1 MIKKKYK
8 SAVIIVQLALILLQH
23 FIALIYLLND
33 LAITNNKKCVATNH
47 PKKEKNEGN
56 DILGCNVHGIRNQGT
71 CCLPH
76 YTNKTGV
83 WVV

>member
-23 FIALIYLLND
+23 FSALIYLFND
-33 LAITNNKKCVATNH
+33 LAITNSKECVATNH

-56 DILGCNVHGIRNQGT
+56 DILG
-71 CCLPH
+71 
-76 YTNKTGV
+76 
-83 WVV
+83 